1 LLTIMIVSNL
11 QEFYSNL
18 SKGAPIIAIDYGNK
32 KTGVAISNQEQSFA
46 MPFRQINIADV
57 SKQIRE
63 IIVLMTT
70 HKVCGAVIGLPIDT
84 NGLDTEQTKIVRN
97 FATVIASL
105 VDVPIYLQDERFT
118 SKAADNLL
126 KSMGIK
132 RKERNAQDD
141 SVAASIILQDTI
153 NSMRKFS
160 V

>member
-1 LLTIMIVSNL
+1 MIVSNL

-46 MPFRQINIADV
+46 MPFKQINFTDI
-57 SKQIRE
+57 SKQISE
-63 IIVLMTT
+63 IILLMATY
-70 HKVCGAVIGLPIDT
+70 KVCGIVIGLPIDT
-84 NGLDTEQTKIVRN
+84 NGLETGQTKIVRN
-97 FATVIASL
+97 FANVLANL
-105 VDVPIYLQDERFT
+105 ADLPIYLQDERFT

-126 KSMGIK
+126 KAMGIK
-132 RKERNAQDD
+132 RKDRNSQDD

-160 V
+160 I